1 MENKLKE
8 TNLPY
13 GSNYMKDLYGNISIS
28 TGRLPCEQPYQ
39 RMLIT
44 YDGRV
49 SMCCYDWG
57 SMHPVGYV
65 DELALKTG
73 EKDYKKIKEKAD
85 LNKKGF
91 ELMNL
96 ELPKIFNKPKKK
108 IETIND
114 IWFGKEI
121 NHVRTKHSEGS
132 LEEVKI
138 CKACPFKETYKWE
151 KIN

>member
-1 MENKLKE
+1 
-8 TNLPY
+8 
-13 GSNYMKDLYGNISIS
+13 MKDADGNIFVS

-65 DELALKTG
+65 DELAIKNG
-73 EKDYKKIKEKAD
+73 EKEYKKVKSKAD
-85 LNKKGF
+85 SKKKGF

-96 ELPKIFNKPKKK
+96 EMPKVYNTPK
-108 IETIND
+108 EEVNTIKD

-121 NHVRTKHSEGS
+121 NLVREKHSKDS
-132 LEEVKI
+132 LEDVEI
-138 CKACPFKETYKWE
+138 CKRCPFKETYKW
-151 KIN
+151 KQIS